1 MIILIALCYSVFY
14 IVFFKKLRLFQESVR
29 NISIFVGI
37 GVVLVGTIVFMWWS
51 FAPTAKDGR
60 VFQYVISIVPNV
72 KGTVIEVPVK
82 PLVKVNKGKVLYKID
97 PEPFQFAVDQ
107 IMASIVQA
115 GAQKKLAE
123 IEVKRTGKLVRASAG
138 AQSDLDRWTA
148 QLAVANATIASL
160 NAQLHYAQWQLAE
173 TVVRAPHSGFVANLQ
188 LRPGNYVTNMP
199 VAAAMTFVSDETRE
213 ILASFSQS
221 AIRYIKEG
229 DSVEAVFAL
238 LPGKVYSGKIS
249 HIFRNSGEA
258 QLTASGQLPTFTG
271 TPDNA
276 RWIVRVAFDDKE
288 AAVALPQ
295 SSAATMLA
303 VYTQKGKPFHIISK
317 VVIRMQAWSAYL
329 TSP

>member
-14 IVFFKKLRLFQESVR
+14 VVFFKKLRLFQESVR

-37 GVVLVGTIVFMWWS
+37 GVVLVGSIVFMWWS

-72 KGTVIEVPVK
+72 KGTVTEVPVK
-82 PLVKVNKGKVLYKID
+82 PLVKVNKGEVLYKID
-97 PEPFQFAVDQ
+97 PQPFQFAVDQ
-107 IMASIVQA
+107 IMASIEQA
-115 GAQKKLAE
+115 GAEKKLAE
-123 IEVKRTGKLVRASAG
+123 IEVERTGKLVRASAG

-148 QLAVANATIASL
+148 ELAVANATIASL
-160 NAQLHYAQWQLAE
+160 NAQLNNAQWQLDE

-199 VAAAMTFVSDETRE
+199 VAAAMTFVSDETRAV
-213 ILASFSQS
+213 LASFSQS
-221 AIRYIKEG
+221 AIRYINVG
-229 DSVEAVFAL
+229 DSAEFVFAL

-249 HIFRNSGEA
+249 HILRTSGEA
-258 QLTASGQLPTFTG
+258 QLTTSGELPTFTG
-271 TPDNA
+271 TPENS
-276 RWIVRVAFDDKE
+276 RWIVWVAFDDEK
-288 AAVALPQ
+288 AAMSLPQ

-303 VYTQKGKPFHIISK
+303 VYTRKGKPFHIISK
-317 VVIRMQAWSAYL
+317 VVIRMQAWTAYL